1 MKTLIIILLA
11 LFCIGCGSSVTS
23 TVETA
28 DWGIHRELS
37 PAAQAK

>member
-1 MKTLIIILLA
+1 MKTLIILLA
-11 LFCIGCGSSVTS
+11 LFLYGCGSSVTP

-28 DWGIHRELS
+28 NWGTHRELS